1 MSDKRKLIEDALRKA
16 KSGNIGSVEKKTLNE
31 SVVYPEGLAER
42 MHPQLEDELANRK
55 HSLGKH
61 PIFPESDESSFEEK
75 IMGERFNEVAKR
87 YKRAFDVDTINPNT
101 VAKTMMPM
109 VYETMGIEAKHKKEL
124 EELAVRMIR
133 EEYDMGEDVVEIH
146 AELTPNINMVGTK
159 KNPKP
164 MAVEMEFKN
173 HDEMV
178 NANEEVYKRRFL
190 NAMIQGASKKCN
202 HMFHMVDEELTD
214 LDPRLPNKYAK
225 MMSAADYTYY
235 LVPDLNSAVNGGVV
249 RVQFPTKDNPK
260 AVIYAQAM
268 VFPVLIHELVKGVME
283 LISAHGLPKN
293 KQIGEYVINKAD
305 FLAAEPWDMR
315 LGPGLWERF
324 THMIE
329 PDDFNLKHHI
339 YSELAALPVREFNV
353 KMREIMAGTKEG
365 KKIISDIVE
374 DIKHGLQEDEF
385 NEAMSEVTGNS
396 DGNSDGANPSQT
408 FDFKELFGGDGG
420 GNSDDDSDGD
430 SDGIS
435 FDELFPTKPR
445 K

>member
-1 MSDKRKLIEDALRKA
+1 MSDKKKLIEEALRKA
-16 KSGNIGSVEKKTLNE
+16 SSGNLTNTKKKLNE
-31 SVVYPEGLAER
+31 GVVYPDGLNER

-61 PIFPESDESSFEEK
+61 PIFPENDESTFEEK
-75 IMGERFNEVAKR
+75 IMGERFNDVAKR
-87 YKRAFDVDTINPNT
+87 YKRAFDVDSIDPNT
-101 VAKTMMPM
+101 VAKSLMPM
-109 VYETMGIEAKHKKEL
+109 VYETMGIEAKHKKAL

-146 AELTPNINMVGTK
+146 AELTPQINMVGTK

-164 MAVEMEFKN
+164 MAVEMEFRN

-214 LDPRLPNKYAK
+214 IDPRLPNKYSK
-225 MMSAADYTYY
+225 VMSAADYTYY
-235 LVPDLNSAVNGGVV
+235 LVPDLKTAVSGGVV
-249 RVQFPTKDNPK
+249 RVQFPNKNNPK
-260 AVIYAQAM
+260 AVIHAQAM

-339 YSELAALPVREFNV
+339 YSELAVLPVREFNI

-365 KKIISDIVE
+365 KKIVSEIVE
-374 DIKHGLQEDEF
+374 EIKHGLQEDEF
-385 NEAMSEVTGNS
+385 NAAMQEVSGNS
-396 DGNSDGANPSQT
+396 DGLNSSGGFGFT
-408 FDFKELFGGDGG
+408 ELFGGEGDGD
-420 GNSDDDSDGD
+420 SDDDSDD

-435 FDELFPTKPR
+435 FDDLFPSKPS

>member
-1 MSDKRKLIEDALRKA
+1 MDRKKLIQQALDKA
-16 KSGNIGSVEKKTLNE
+16 KKGVPTVQKRTLNE
-31 SVVYPEGLAER
+31 GVVYPENLAER
-42 MHPQLEDELANRK
+42 MHPEIEDELINRK

-61 PIFPESDESSFEEK
+61 PIFPESDESTFEEK

-87 YKRAFDVDTINPNT
+87 YKRAFDVDTINTNGMGR
-101 VAKTMMPM
+101 ALMTM
-109 VYETMGIEAKHKKEL
+109 VHETMGIEAKHKKAL

-146 AELTPNINMVGTK
+146 AELTPTINMVGTK

-164 MAVEMEFKN
+164 MAVEMEFGN
-173 HDEMV
+173 HDEMI
-178 NANEEVYKRRFL
+178 NANEEVYKRRFI

-214 LDPRLPNKYAK
+214 MDPRLPNKYSK
-225 MMSAADYTYY
+225 LMSTADYTYF
-235 LVPDLNSAVNGGVV
+235 LAPNLDSAVSGGVV
-249 RVQFPTKDNPK
+249 RVQFPTKNNPK
-260 AVIYAQAM
+260 AVIHAQAM

-283 LISAHGLPKN
+283 LISAHGLPKD
-293 KQIGEYVINKAD
+293 KRIGEYVINKAD

-324 THMIE
+324 TRMIE

-365 KKIISDIVE
+365 KKIITQIVDE
-374 DIKHGLQEDEF
+374 VKHGLKEDEF
-385 NEAMSEVTGNS
+385 NEAMQEVTGNS
-396 DGNSDGANPSQT
+396 DDNSDGQKPSQS
-408 FDFKELFGGDGG
+408 FDFKELFGGEGG
-420 GNSDDDSDGD
+420 DDSDDD